1 MRADRT
7 RWRGF
12 GRVVSSAL
20 VFASSIGGAALAST
34 SPDASTAPDSG
45 SDMAAPGETA
55 EFARG
60 PVAIAATEGVTSKRP
75 RCQNGRC
82 ACGDLIEGEVR
93 LERGLRDCG
102 RVGLVLASGAR
113 LDCAGHTLRGRGP
126 YESGVGVLLDRAI
139 GATVRGCHI
148 EGFRRAVRLRGGR
161 DNRVMDNE
169 LTGNVYGVEVAGAT
183 RAGTTSHHEI
193 AGNTIRDSIM
203 DGIHLGT
210 GTSDTIARD
219 NRVEASGQEGIY
231 LLWCQRCV
239 VERNDVRSDAGPGIY
254 VKHSSDG
261 RILDNRVEAGFVQV
275 RGDSARNV
283 FAGNVLVGASFVFEG
298 YRGRGP
304 GRDAGWTV
312 VPRDN
317 EVVGGAVLGRKICLR
332 FNGAS
337 GTRVNAVQLRD
348 CRPFAARRF
357 GAYRAERN
365 TVDADLIRGGD
376 HDADGVPDA
385 RDACTDADGDGA
397 ADPAFPE
404 SSCPLDTCPM
414 IFDATLA
421 DSDGDGVG
429 DACDLCALEFDP
441 SQRDRDA
448 DGLGDA
454 CDPCLDVDGDGRGE
468 GAGGCPV
475 DACPDLTGAPAD
487 DTDTDGDGRGD
498 ACDPCPAD
506 PRDRWAGDTIC
517 AKTPGLAGA
526 LAPAAAGLDFFTR
539 PVTVQEGL
547 GPLFNAETCVAC
559 HDQPVIGGSG
569 RRSLSLFG
577 MQRAGIFDPL
587 RAAGGPVLQH
597 QGIQTADCAAV
608 PEEVPD
614 GAMVRLRAS
623 PPLFG
628 LGRIDALPAADIL
641 AHEDARDVDGDGI
654 SGRAA
659 RVGGG
664 VGRFGWKARAATL
677 EEFIGIALAEEVGVT
692 SPAHPEEAALSPRA
706 PECDPAADPEDDGTR
721 LAALVAYVAAL
732 PSPGMAAPVGAPSTA
747 SGVPA
752 RTAADNNKKKMTS
765 SPQGAAGVTSASCG
779 PAADAACAAGEQL
792 FTQLGC
798 ATCHVP
804 VLGKPGT
811 DEAVTLYSD
820 LLLHEMGEG
829 LADGI
834 VEGDASGAE
843 FRTPPLWGV
852 ALRPSWLHDG
862 RAASIDAA
870 IAAHGGEGA
879 LARDRWLALP
889 AGKREQLTNWLRGL

>member
-1 MRADRT
+1 M
-7 RWRGF
+7 F
-12 GRVVSSAL
+12 AL
-20 VFASSIGGAALAST
+20 SVGAAALAS
-34 SPDASTAPDSG
+34 ASRGIVTAPDG
-45 SDMAAPGETA
+45 RSDMAARGETA
-55 EFARG
+55 GLAR
-60 PVAIAATEGVTSKRP
+60 AIGAAAAPDRPSRRP
-75 RCQNGRC
+75 RCQDGRC
-82 ACGDLIEGEVR
+82 ACGDLIEGTVR

-102 RVGLVLASGAR
+102 RVGLVLASGAK
-113 LDCAGHTLRGRGP
+113 LDCAGHALRGRGP
-126 YESGVGVLLDRAI
+126 YESGVGVLLDRAV
-139 GATVRGCHI
+139 GATVRGCRI

-161 DNRVMDNE
+161 DNRVLDNE
-169 LTGNVYGVEVAGAT
+169 LSGNVYGVEVAGAT

-239 VERNDVRSDAGPGIY
+239 VARNDVRSDAGPGIY
-254 VKHSSDG
+254 IKHSSDG
-261 RILDNRVEAGFVQV
+261 QILDNRVEAGFVQV

-283 FAGNVLVGASFVFEG
+283 FAGNVLIGASFVFEG

-332 FNGAS
+332 FNGAT
-337 GTRVNAVQLRD
+337 GTRVKDVQLRD
-348 CRPFAARRF
+348 CRPSAARRF
-357 GAYRAERN
+357 GAYRAEGN
-365 TVDADLIRGGD
+365 TVAAELIRGGD

-397 ADPAFPE
+397 SDPAVPE

-414 IFDATLA
+414 IFDATLS

-429 DACDLCALEFDP
+429 DACDLCPLDP
-441 SQRDRDA
+441 DPAQRDRDG

-468 GAGGCPV
+468 GAGGCPL
-475 DACPDLTGAPAD
+475 DACPDGMGTLAD
-487 DTDTDGDGRGD
+487 EPDSDGDGRGD
-498 ACDPCPAD
+498 ACDPCPHD
-506 PRDRWAGDTIC
+506 GRDRWAGDEIC
-517 AKTPGLAGA
+517 ASARTSSGGDSPPRATAADGLG
-526 LAPAAAGLDFFTR
+526 FFTR
-539 PVTVQEGL
+539 PATEQEGL

-559 HDQPVIGGSG
+559 HDQPVVGGSG
-569 RRSLSLFG
+569 RRGLSLVG
-577 MQRAGIFDPL
+577 TLRGGTFDPL
-587 RAAGGPVLQH
+587 HAAGGPVLQH
-597 QGIQTADCAAV
+597 QGIQTTDCAAV
-608 PEEVPD
+608 PEQVPA
-614 GAMVRLRAS
+614 GAMLRLRAS

-628 LGRIDALPAADIL
+628 LGRVDALPAAAIL
-641 AHEDARDVDGDGI
+641 AHEDPEDADGDGV

-677 EEFIGIALAEEVGVT
+677 EEFVGIALAEEVGVT
-692 SPAHPEEAALSPRA
+692 SPAHPEEAALSPQA

-721 LAALVAYVAAL
+721 LGALVAYVAAL
-732 PSPGMAAPVGAPSTA
+732 PPPGAAMGTGSPAAA
-747 SGVPA
+747 SGVTVRPRA
-752 RTAADNNKKKMTS
+752 GSAGGDLPRLTPS
-765 SPQGAAGVTSASCG
+765 SHGLAGVTTTNCG
-779 PAADAACAAGEQL
+779 PSADDACAGGEL
-792 FTQLGC
+792 IFARLGC

-804 VLGKPGT
+804 VLGDSGAG
-811 DEAVTLYSD
+811 EAVALYSD
-820 LLLHEMGEG
+820 LLLHDMGEG

-843 FRTPPLWGV
+843 FRTAPLWGL
-852 ALRPSWLHDG
+852 ASRPSWVHDG

-870 IAAHGGEGA
+870 IAAHGGESA
-879 LARDRWLALP
+879 AARDRWLELP
-889 AGKREQLTNWLRGL
+889 APEREQLATWLRGR